1 MQTNFVQWNAINC
14 CSVNMASFIS
24 IKNFISASCDVS
36 VCSYWDLFSAS
47 SDILLV
53 LSVIVEWKSLW
64 HMLIICLYELRFYLF
79 KKLLLTII
87 LLLLFSA
94 TKLCP
99 TLCDSMNSSTPGF
112 PTLHYISELAQT
124 HIHWVGDVMQP
135 SHSLSSPFPPF
146 LNLLQ
151 PQGLFQWVSSSNQ
164 LAKVVELQLHHQ
176 SFQWINIWS
185 WFLLGLTDLI
195 SLLSKGLSRVF
206 SSTTVWKHL
215 FLGAEPSWWSNS
227 HIGTWPLRVA
237 VWASMRSLG
246 VAVLL
251 VLLVS
256 RTQVLKGTQ
265 AGGAGRRMGWI
276 PWPWPSHKLR
286 QGCRRG
292 LPFQRHIISLET
304 LCYTF
309 VKASLFSRCH
319 LTNEV
324 QECDRGPSQF
334 TLLSYH

>member
-206 SSTTVWKHL
+206 SSTSSK
-215 FLGAEPSWWSNS
+215 
-227 HIGTWPLRVA
+227 
-237 VWASMRSLG
+237 
-246 VAVLL
+246 
-251 VLLVS
+251 
-256 RTQVLKGTQ
+256 
-265 AGGAGRRMGWI
+265 
-276 PWPWPSHKLR
+276 
-286 QGCRRG
+286 
-292 LPFQRHIISLET
+292 LPFLWCSDFFTVQLSHPYMTTGKTIALIIQ
-304 LCYTF
+304 TF
-309 VKASLFSRCH
+309 VSKEMQKASVVVGYQ
-319 LTNEV
+319 LTRYAVKFEF
-324 QECDRGPSQF
+324 R
-334 TLLSYH
+334 